1 MNKDYPN
8 LIAAVESCD
17 WQPPVPEYR
26 VYYDKSGTITAKTTE
41 LLPGDHIVVS
51 REMYDSMVMHTHWH
65 VINGQ
70 VEIRPVVEIPRHM
83 LQYTAEGPYRALPG
97 NAIFLVD
104 DDYAGPVD
112 NWTI

>member
-8 LIAAVESCD
+8 LITAFESST

-26 VYYDKSGTITAKTTE
+26 VYYDKSGIITAKTTE
-41 LLPGDHIVVS
+41 LLSGDHIVIS
-51 REMYDSMVMHTHWH
+51 REMYDSMVMHTQWH

-70 VEIRPVVEIPRHM
+70 VEIKPVVEIPRHM
-83 LQYTAEGPYRALPG
+83 LQCTAEGPYRALPG
-97 NAIFLVD
+97 NAMFLVD

>member
-8 LIAAVESCD
+8 LITAFESST

-26 VYYDKSGTITAKTTE
+26 VYYDKSGTITTKTTAP
-41 LLPGDHIVVS
+41 LIGDYIVVS
-51 REMYDSMVMHTHWH
+51 REMYDSIVMHTQWH

-83 LQYTAEGPYRALPG
+83 LQYTAEGPYRSLPG

-104 DDYAGPVD
+104 DDYAGSTD

>member
-8 LIAAVESCD
+8 LIAAFESCD
-17 WQPPVPEYR
+17 WQPPVHEYR
-26 VYYDKSGTITAKTTE
+26 VYYDNTGTITAKTTSD
-41 LLPGDHIVVS
+41 LPGTYIVVS
-51 REMYDSMVMHTHWH
+51 REMFDCIVMHPQWH

-83 LQYTAEGPYRALPG
+83 LQCTAEGPYRTLPG
-97 NAIFLVD
+97 NAMFLVD

>member
-8 LIAAVESCD
+8 LVAAVESYD

-26 VYYDKSGTITAKTTE
+26 VYYDSTGTITAKTTSD
-41 LLPGDHIVVS
+41 LPGNHIVIT
-51 REMYDSMVMHTHWH
+51 REMYDHMVMHTQWH

-70 VEIRPVVEIPRHM
+70 VEIKPVVEIPRHM
-83 LQYTAEGPYRALPG
+83 LQYTAEGPYRTLPG

-104 DDYAGPVD
+104 DDYAGHTD

>member
-8 LIAAVESCD
+8 LIAAFDSSN

-26 VYYDKSGTITAKTTE
+26 VYYDKSGTITAKTTR
-41 LLPGDHIVVS
+41 LLSGDYIVVS
-51 REMYDSMVMHTHWH
+51 REIYDSIVMHTQWH

-83 LQYTAEGPYRALPG
+83 LQYTAEGPYRTLPG

-104 DDYAGPVD
+104 DDYAGHTD

>member
-8 LIAAVESCD
+8 LISAVESCT
-17 WQPPVPEYR
+17 WKPPVIEYR
-26 VYYDKSGTITAKTTE
+26 VYYDKTGTITTKTINS
-41 LLPGDHIVVS
+41 LPGDYIVVS
-51 REMYDSMVMHTHWH
+51 EEIYNNMVMHTQWH

-83 LQYTAEGPYRALPG
+83 LQCTAEGPYRSLPG
-97 NAIFLVD
+97 NAVFLVD
-104 DDYAGPVD
+104 DDYAGSTD